1 MATFPALSP
10 ATRTCTP
17 GEYPHAQF
25 NNLGGRSQ
33 TVRLSNVMLRSQ
45 LRLSFQAITE
55 AQLLAITGHYLGQKS
70 GYLSFDLPAEV
81 WSGVATAADYTPS
94 GYRWRYAG
102 PPAVTD
108 IPCTSCYDVE
118 LTLESVPNEGASVA
132 GLSYVVFAT
141 LVTGTGSAANGAQL
155 TVSATL
161 QPGQVSPVPG
171 AQLTVAATLQAGS
184 GSSSGNQAYGA
195 SLPVTVTLA
204 AGGATG
210 GTATDPYFSS
220 VSLLLHMD
228 GANNSTAFTDSS
240 SNAFTVTRS
249 GDTKISTTQ
258 SKFGG
263 AAAYFDGTGDYLTV
277 TPATAHYYTG
287 DFTIELWIYQDT
299 YKDSVLV
306 SSANSNQNNIQIFR
320 VNDNGNGSVAVYM
333 DNNEA
338 NLGYLLQTSSGAF
351 TTGAWT
357 HLALTRSGSIGRLF
371 VNGAW
376 VGTKPGWTTG
386 FRADVVGCLFNSG
399 TRNTALDFGGYIDDV
414 RFTKGVARYTIGF
427 TPPTNAF
434 PNS

>member
-17 GEYPHAQF
+17 GKYPHAQF

-55 AQLLAITGHYLGQKS
+55 AQLLAITGHYLEQKG

-108 IPCTSCYDVE
+108 IPCTNCYDVE

-184 GSSSGNQAYGA
+184 GSSFGNQAYGA

-240 SNAFTVTRS
+240 SNTLTLTVV
-249 GDTKISTTQ
+249 GDSKISTAQ

-263 AAAYFDGTGDYLTV
+263 AAGYFDGNGDYVNTPSSALFDFGNGASFTV
-277 TPATAHYYTG
+277 EFWLYTASLQNLVG
-287 DFTIELWIYQDT
+287 
-299 YKDSVLV
+299 LV
-306 SSANSNQNNIQIFR
+306 SERI
-320 VNDNGNGSVAVYM
+320 
-333 DNNEA
+333 
-338 NLGYLLQTSSGAF
+338 
-351 TTGAWT
+351 
-357 HLALTRSGSIGRLF
+357 
-371 VNGAW
+371 
-376 VGTKPGWTTG
+376 
-386 FRADVVGCLFNSG
+386 SG
-399 TRNTALDFGGYIDDV
+399 TYAPFELQMYGSKLRWLIGNAALNNWAVVTDSAAVFASSTWHHIALVGDGTNLKAYVDGSDVLTTSQPSWSTGNRVLYIGKGGDAAFQGYIDDLRV
-414 RFTKGVARYTIGF
+414 TKGVARTI
-427 TPPTNAF
+427 TVPTAAY